1 MARDIFNLSTPDA
14 ITSEARFFLEPGHPR
29 QRQYEALRAYFV
41 EGLPSPEAAR
51 RFSYTAGSFRVLCHK
66 FRQGALGEFFRDL
79 PRGPQ
84 VQAKKDPARP
94 RILALRKQNL
104 SIYDIQEALGLQ
116 GHRLSLTAIHEV
128 LRAEGFARLPRRR
141 DEERPQR
148 PRPARAAVADVRQFH
163 LAPRRF
169 ATALG
174 GLFLFVPWLVPLELE
189 GLVTTAGLPGTRR
202 IPAAQAVR
210 ASLPLK
216 LTSTEQKSHGMDLV
230 FDEGL
235 ALWTGLNVP
244 PKTTFLSQYSG
255 RLGPRRLAA
264 LLAGWIRTLRGQAVL
279 PGQSFNLD
287 FHAIPYFG
295 THEVVEKHYLSRRSR
310 RQPSVLAFLAQDA
323 DTRVLCY
330 CDADV
335 RKGEEAEQV
344 LAFVR
349 FWTRQTGTPPPHLV
363 FDSRLTTYRK
373 LAELTA
379 LGVRFLTLRRRSP
392 GLLREIALQ
401 PRSAWRTVHLD
412 VPQRLYQTPR
422 VIDQRIRLREYGGP
436 LRQLL
441 IQDLGHEQPTVLLT
455 NDFRATPAAL
465 ILRYARRMLIE
476 NGLADAVNFFHL
488 DALSSALALNVS
500 FDVLLTTMATGLYRL
515 LALKLRGFGRAQP
528 RQIWRR
534 FLKSPAQVRITDDE
548 VVVELPRRAHN
559 PILIASGL
567 LEERTQVPWWGGRT
581 LRFEI
586 P

>member
-1 MARDIFNLSTPDA
+1 MIHAIMTPPDA
-14 ITSEARFFLEPGHPR
+14 ITAEARFFLEPEQPR
-29 QRQYEALRAYFV
+29 HRQYEALRAYFV
-41 EGLPSPEAAR
+41 QDLPSAEAAR
-51 RFSYTAGSFRVLCHK
+51 RFGYTAGSFRVLCHK
-66 FRQGALGEFFRDL
+66 FRQGALGGFFRDL

-94 RILALRKQNL
+94 LIVALRKQHL
-104 SIYDIQEALGLQ
+104 SIYDIQDALTQQ
-116 GHRLSLTAIHEV
+116 GHPLSLTAIHEV
-128 LRAEGFARLPRRR
+128 VRAEGFARLPRRR
-141 DEERPQR
+141 DEERPAR
-148 PRPARAAVADVRQFH
+148 PRPERAAVADVRQLS
-163 LAPRRF
+163 LAPRRVP
-169 ATALG
+169 AALG
-174 GLFLFVPWLVPLELE
+174 GLFVFVPWLVRLDLD
-189 GLVTTAGLPGTRR
+189 GLVAAAGLPGTRM

-210 ASLPLK
+210 AALALK
-216 LTSTEQKSHGMDLV
+216 LTSIERKSHVMDLV

-264 LLAGWIRTLRGQAVL
+264 LRAGWIQRLRAEQLL

-287 FHAIPYFG
+287 FHSIPFFG
-295 THEVVEKHYLSRRSR
+295 ADAFVEQHYLSRRSR
-310 RQPSVLAFLAQDA
+310 RQKSVLAFLAQDA
-323 DTRVLCY
+323 DAQVLCY
-330 CDADV
+330 CDADL

-349 FWTRQTGTPPPHLV
+349 FWTRQTGAPPPHLV

-373 LAELTA
+373 LSELTA
-379 LGVRFLTLRRRSP
+379 RGVTFLPLRRRSP
-392 GLLREIALQ
+392 ALLREMALQ

-412 VPQRLYQTPR
+412 VPHRLYQTPK
-422 VIDQRIRLREYGGP
+422 VIDQRVSLREYAGP
-436 LRQLL
+436 LRQLFVK
-441 IQDLGHEQPTVLLT
+441 DLGHEQPTVLLT
-455 NDFRATPAAL
+455 SDLRATPAAL

-488 DALSSALALNVS
+488 DALSSAVALNVS
-500 FDVLLTTMATGLYRL
+500 FDVLLTTMAPGLYRL
-515 LALKLRGFGRAQP
+515 LARQPRGFERAQP
-528 RQIWRR
+528 RQLWRR
-534 FLKSPAQVRITDDE
+534 FLKSPAQVRVTESE

-567 LEERTQVPWWGGRT
+567 LEDRPPVPWWNGRE

>member
-1 MARDIFNLSTPDA
+1 MTTPDA
-14 ITSEARFFLEPGHPR
+14 ITNEARFFLEPGHPR

-41 EGLPSPEAAR
+41 EGLPSAEAAR
-51 RFSYTAGSFRVLCHK
+51 RFGYTAGSFRVLCHK
-66 FRQGALGEFFRDL
+66 FRGGALGAFFRDL

-94 RILALRKQNL
+94 LLIALRKQNL
-104 SIYDIQEALGLQ
+104 SVYDIQDALRQQ
-116 GHRLSLTAIHEV
+116 GHPLSVTAIHEV
-128 LRAEGFARLPRRR
+128 LRAEGFARLPRRA
-141 DEERPQR
+141 DEERPAR
-148 PRPARAAVADVRQFH
+148 PRPTRAAVADVRQFH
-163 LAPRRF
+163 LAPRRL

-174 GLFLFVPWLVPLELE
+174 GLFVFLPWLVRLDLDQ
-189 GLVTTAGLPGTRR
+189 VVAAAGCPGSRM

-210 ASLPLK
+210 ATLALK
-216 LTSTEQKSHGMDLV
+216 LTSTERKSHIMDLV

-255 RLGPRRLAA
+255 RLGPRRLMA
-264 LLAGWIRTLRGQAVL
+264 LLDGWVRTLRGQGVC

-287 FHAIPYFG
+287 FHPIPYFG
-295 THEVVEKHYLSRRSR
+295 ADEFVEKHYVSRRSR

-349 FWTRQTGTPPPHLV
+349 FWTRQTGQPPPHLV
-363 FDSRLTTYRK
+363 FDSRLTTYGK
-373 LAELTA
+373 LAELNG
-379 LGVRFLTLRRRSP
+379 LGVHFITLRRRSP
-392 GLLREIALQ
+392 GLLREMALE
-401 PRSAWRTVHLD
+401 PRGAWRTVHLD
-412 VPQRLYQTPR
+412 VPQRLYQTPK
-422 VIDQRIRLREYGGP
+422 VIERRIELREYGGP
-436 LRQLL
+436 LRQLF
-441 IQDLGHEQPTVLLT
+441 IKELGHEEPTVLLT
-455 NDFRATPAAL
+455 NDLRATPAAL

-488 DALSSALALNVS
+488 DALSSAVALNVS
-500 FDVLLTTMATGLYRL
+500 FDVLLTTFATGLYRL
-515 LALKLRGFGRAQP
+515 LAQKLRGFERAQP

-534 FLKSPAQVRITDDE
+534 FLKSPAQIRVTDDE

-567 LEERTQVPWWGGRT
+567 LEERTPVPWWEGRT

>member
-1 MARDIFNLSTPDA
+1 VSTPDA
-14 ITSEARFFLEPGHPR
+14 ITSEARFFVEPGHPR

-41 EGLPSPEAAR
+41 ERLPSAEAAR
-51 RFSYTAGSFRVLCHK
+51 RFGYTAGSFRVLCHK
-66 FRQGALGEFFRDL
+66 FRGGDLGAFFRDL

-94 RILALRKQNL
+94 LIIALRKQNL
-104 SIYDIQEALGLQ
+104 SIYDIQDALGQQ
-116 GHRLSLTAIHEV
+116 GHALSVTAIHEV
-128 LRAEGFARLPRRR
+128 LRAEGFARLPRRQ
-141 DEERPQR
+141 DEERPAR
-148 PRPARAAVADVRQFH
+148 PRPTRAAVADVRQVH

-169 ATALG
+169 PTALG
-174 GLFLFVPWLVPLELE
+174 GLFVFLPWLVRLDLA
-189 GLVTTAGLPGTRR
+189 GLVTAAGLPGTRM
-202 IPAAQAVR
+202 IPAAHAVR
-210 ASLPLK
+210 ATLALK
-216 LTSTEQKSHGMDLV
+216 LTSTERKSHVMDLV

-244 PKTTFLSQYSG
+244 PKTTFLSQYSS
-255 RLGPRRLAA
+255 RLGPRRLGA
-264 LLAGWIRTLRGQAVL
+264 LLEGWIRTLRGQGVC

-295 THEVVEKHYLSRRSR
+295 ADQFVEKHYVSRRSR

-335 RKGEEAEQV
+335 RKGEEADQV

-349 FWTRQTGTPPPHLV
+349 FWTQQTGKPPPHLV

-373 LAELTA
+373 LATLTA
-379 LGVRFLTLRRRSP
+379 RGVRFITLRRRSP

-401 PRSAWRTVHLD
+401 PRGAWRTVHLD
-412 VPQRLYQTPR
+412 VPQRLYQTPK
-422 VIDQRIRLREYGGP
+422 VIDQRVRLREYGGP
-436 LRQLL
+436 LRQLFVK
-441 IQDLGHEQPTVLLT
+441 DLGHEQPTVLLT
-455 NDFRATPAAL
+455 NDLRATPAAL

-488 DALSSALALNVS
+488 DALSSAVALNVS

-515 LALKLRGFGRAQP
+515 LALKLRGFERAQP

-534 FLKSPAQVRITDDE
+534 FLKSPAQVRLTDDE

-567 LEERTQVPWWGGRT
+567 LEERTEVPWWEGRT

>member
-1 MARDIFNLSTPDA
+1 VSTPDA
-14 ITSEARFFLEPGHPR
+14 ITSEARVFLEPGHPR

-51 RFSYTAGSFRVLCHK
+51 RFGYTAGSFRVLCHK
-66 FRQGALGEFFRDL
+66 FRRGDLGAFFRDL

-94 RILALRKQNL
+94 RIIALRKQNL
-104 SIYDIQEALGLQ
+104 SIYDIQDALRQQ
-116 GHRLSLTAIHEV
+116 GHPLSLTAIHEV

-174 GLFLFVPWLVPLELE
+174 GLFLFVPWLVRLDLA
-189 GLVTTAGLPGTRR
+189 GLVASAGLPGTRM
-202 IPAAQAVR
+202 IPAAHAVR
-210 ASLPLK
+210 ATLALK
-216 LTSTEQKSHGMDLV
+216 LTSTERKSHVMDLV

-264 LLAGWIRTLRGQAVL
+264 LLDGWVQALRGQGVL
-279 PGQSFNLD
+279 PGRSFNLD

-295 THEVVEKHYLSRRSR
+295 GDAFVEKHYVSRRSR
-310 RQPSVLAFLAQDA
+310 RQPSVLAFLAQDG
-323 DTRVLCY
+323 DTQVLCY
-330 CDADV
+330 GNADL
-335 RKGEEAEQV
+335 RKGEEPDQV

-349 FWTRQTGTPPPHLV
+349 FWTRQTGQPPPHLV
-363 FDSRLTTYRK
+363 FDSQCTTYRK
-373 LAELTA
+373 LSELNA

-392 GLLREIALQ
+392 ALLREMALQ

-412 VPQRLYQTPR
+412 VPQRLYQTPKVIEQR
-422 VIDQRIRLREYGGP
+422 VHLREYAGP
-436 LRQLL
+436 LRQLFVK
-441 IQDLGHEQPTVLLT
+441 DLGHEQPTVLLT

-476 NGLADAVNFFHL
+476 NGLADAVNFLHL
-488 DALSSALALNVS
+488 DALSSAVALNVS
-500 FDVLLTTMATGLYRL
+500 FDVLLTTMATGIYRL
-515 LALKLRGFGRAQP
+515 LARQLRGFERAQP

-534 FLKSPAQVRITDDE
+534 FLKSPGHVRITADE

-559 PILIASGL
+559 PILIGAGL
-567 LEERTQVPWWGGRT
+567 LEERTQVPWWEGRT

>member
-1 MARDIFNLSTPDA
+1 MSTPDS
-14 ITSEARFFLEPGHPR
+14 ITTETRFFLEPGHPR

-51 RFSYTAGSFRVLCHK
+51 RFGYTAGSFRVLCHK
-66 FRQGALGEFFRDL
+66 FRQGVLGAFFRDL

-94 RILALRKQNL
+94 LIVALRKQNL
-104 SIYDIQEALGLQ
+104 SIYDIQDALSQQ
-116 GHRLSLTAIHEV
+116 GHALSLTAIHEV

-141 DEERPQR
+141 DEERPVR

-174 GLFLFVPWLVPLELE
+174 GLFVFVPWLVRLDLE
-189 GLVTTAGLPGTRR
+189 GLVARADLPGTRM
-202 IPAAQAVR
+202 IPAAHAVR
-210 ASLPLK
+210 ATLALK
-216 LTSTEQKSHGMDLV
+216 LTSTERKSHVMDLV

-244 PKTTFLSQYSG
+244 PKTTFLSQYSS
-255 RLGPRRLAA
+255 RLGPRHLAA
-264 LLAGWIRTLRGQAVL
+264 LLEGWIRTLRGQSVL
-279 PGQSFNLD
+279 PGHSFNLD
-287 FHAIPYFG
+287 FHAIPFFG
-295 THEVVEKHYLSRRSR
+295 ADAFVEKHYLSRRSR

-349 FWTRQTGTPPPHLV
+349 FWTRQTGQPPPHLV

-373 LAELTA
+373 LAELTT
-379 LGVRFLTLRRRSP
+379 LGVRFITLRRRSP

-401 PRSAWRTVHLD
+401 PRGAWRTVRLE
-412 VPQRLYQTPR
+412 VPQRLYQTPQVIEQR
-422 VIDQRIRLREYGGP
+422 VRLREYGGP
-436 LRQLL
+436 LRQLF
-441 IQDLGHEQPTVLLT
+441 IKDLGHEQPTVLLT

-476 NGLADAVNFFHL
+476 NGLADAVHFFHL
-488 DALSSALALNVS
+488 DALSSAVALNVS

-515 LALKLRGFGRAQP
+515 LALKLRGFERAQP
-528 RQIWRR
+528 CQIWRR
-534 FLKSPAQVRITDDE
+534 FLKSPAHVRITEHE

-567 LEERTQVPWWGGRT
+567 LEESTPVPWWNGRR

>member
-1 MARDIFNLSTPDA
+1 VSTPDA

-51 RFSYTAGSFRVLCHK
+51 RFGYAAGSFRVLCHK
-66 FRQGALGEFFRDL
+66 FRQGALGTFFRDL

-94 RILALRKQNL
+94 LIVALRKQNL
-104 SIYDIQEALGLQ
+104 SIYDIQDALGQQ
-116 GHRLSLTAIHEV
+116 GHALSLTAIHEV

-141 DEERPQR
+141 DEERPER
-148 PRPARAAVADVRQFH
+148 PRPERAAVADVRQFH

-174 GLFLFVPWLVPLELE
+174 GLFVFVPWLVRLDLE
-189 GLVTTAGLPGTRR
+189 GLVAAAGLPGSRM

-210 ASLPLK
+210 ATLALK
-216 LTSTEQKSHGMDLV
+216 LTSTERKSHVMDLV

-255 RLGPRRLAA
+255 RLGPRRLAT
-264 LLAGWIRTLRGQAVL
+264 LLDGWIRTLRGQSVL

-287 FHAIPYFG
+287 FHSIPFFG
-295 THEVVEKHYLSRRSR
+295 ADEVVEKHYLSRRSR
-310 RQPSVLAFLAQDA
+310 RQPSVLVFLAQDA

-335 RKGEEAEQV
+335 RKGEEADQV

-349 FWTRQTGTPPPHLV
+349 FWTRQTGKPPPHLV

-379 LGVRFLTLRRRSP
+379 RGVLFITLRRRSP
-392 GLLREIALQ
+392 GLLREVALQ
-401 PRSAWRTVHLD
+401 PRGAWRTVRLD

-422 VIDQRIRLREYGGP
+422 VIEQRVQLREYAGP
-436 LRQLL
+436 LRQLFVK
-441 IQDLGHEQPTVLLT
+441 DLGHEQPTVLLT

-476 NGLADAVNFFHL
+476 NGLADAVSFFHL
-488 DALSSALALNVS
+488 DALSSAVALNVS
-500 FDVLLTTMATGLYRL
+500 FDVLLTTMASGLYRL
-515 LALKLRGFGRAQP
+515 LALKLRGFERAQP

-534 FLKSPAQVRITDDE
+534 FLKSPAHVRVTEHE

-567 LEERTQVPWWGGRT
+567 LEESTQVPWWKGRT

>member
-1 MARDIFNLSTPDA
+1 MTTPDA
-14 ITSEARFFLEPGHPR
+14 ITTEARFFLEPGHPR
-29 QRQYEALRAYFV
+29 QRQYEALRAFFV
-41 EGLPSPEAAR
+41 EGLPSAEAAR
-51 RFSYTAGSFRVLCHK
+51 RFGYTAGSFRVLCHK
-66 FRQGALGEFFRDL
+66 FRGGDLGAFFRDL
-79 PRGPQ
+79 ARGPQ

-94 RILALRKQNL
+94 LILALRKQNL
-104 SIYDIQEALGLQ
+104 SIYDIQDALGPQ
-116 GHRLSLTAIHEV
+116 GHPLSLTAIHEV

-141 DEERPQR
+141 DEERPER
-148 PRPARAAVADVRQFH
+148 PRPARAAVADVRRFQ
-163 LAPRRF
+163 LAPRQF

-174 GLFLFVPWLVPLELE
+174 GLFVFVPWLVRLDLA
-189 GLVTTAGLPGTRR
+189 GLVTTAGLPGTRM

-210 ASLPLK
+210 ATLALK
-216 LTSTEQKSHGMDLV
+216 LTSTERKSHVMDLV

-244 PKTTFLSQYSG
+244 PKTTFLSQYSS

-264 LLAGWIRTLRGQAVL
+264 LLAGWIRTLRGQGVC

-295 THEVVEKHYLSRRSR
+295 ADAFVEKHYLSRRSR
-310 RQPSVLAFLAQDA
+310 RQASVLAFLAQDA

-335 RKGEEAEQV
+335 RKGEEADEV

-363 FDSRLTTYRK
+363 FDSQLTTHRK

-379 LGVRFLTLRRRSP
+379 LGVLFITLRRRSP

-412 VPQRLYQTPR
+412 VPQRLYQTPQ
-422 VIDQRIRLREYGGP
+422 VIDQRVRLREYGEP
-436 LRQLL
+436 LRQLFVK
-441 IQDLGHEQPTVLLT
+441 DLGHEQPTVLLT

-488 DALSSALALNVS
+488 DALSSAVALNVS
-500 FDVLLTTMATGLYRL
+500 FDVLLTAMATGLYRL
-515 LALKLRGFGRAQP
+515 LALKLRGFERAQP

-534 FLKSPAQVRITDDE
+534 FLKSPAQVRISEDE

-567 LEERTQVPWWGGRT
+567 LEERTQVPWWEGRT